1 MDELFFRAPLIGLP
15 QVTNEDRVIHGLE
28 DLRRRA
34 AEGAA
39 EGDDGALLG
48 WVGEVVEDPLGR
60 ELLGSV
66 ISNSPFLT
74 TCMLGDLGFL
84 KDLLTLGPGTCFD
97 RVIGHLKDDLGRT
110 TDQDHLKRELRR
122 ARRQVALLVA
132 LADVTGLWPLERITQ
147 SLSDF
152 ADVALSATISHLLL
166 QAAEGG
172 DLVLADDYFPE
183 VDCGYVALAMGK
195 HGARELNYSSDIDL
209 IVLYEPMKLDYRG
222 SKSLQEALVRATRT
236 LSAILQERTADGY
249 VCRVDLRLRPDPAS
263 TPLALSCAAAR
274 AYYAS
279 RGENWERAAM
289 IKARPA
295 AGDIALGQAFLDE
308 LTPFVWREDLD
319 FWMLREIQSI
329 KTRINV
335 HKGSGEIACP
345 GHNVKLGRGGI
356 REIEFFAQTQQLI
369 FGGRDPYLRCLRS
382 VDALTHLSEAG
393 CIDEQVADELTEAY
407 EFLRQLEHRLQMV
420 DDQQTQ
426 TLPSDEAGL
435 ARIAGFMAYDSLE
448 DFQDALLYHLHRVE
462 FHYNGLFEE
471 TPGQTTVGSLS
482 VAGEQP
488 DEATAELL
496 AHYGFQDVA
505 GTYGRLRAWHEPAFG
520 VGRDERSCEL
530 FAELVP
536 PALEA
541 IARRPDPDGALA
553 RFEAFF
559 AGLHAG
565 RRHLSLLSTN
575 PALLDLLIE
584 VIDSAPALATELR
597 RRPEL
602 LQHAL
607 SDGFFTLM
615 PVKRLLAADLSQVLG
630 AVTDSQ
636 ELLERAVPWTQEHR
650 FQIAVNT
657 LRHGI
662 DSTDAGQALSDLAD
676 TVVQQ
681 VHDRLSKSP
690 ALAAEL
696 SGVETAV
703 LAFGP
708 YGARELG
715 LRRSLELLFLHDG
728 EAAPTALV
736 ARLVRRVAAVLSA
749 PTGDGLLYGINLA
762 SSLWGGPGPLV
773 TSLDG
778 FREFCATTEEPRPLL
793 ALGQMRVVA
802 GSPGFAGEIAEA
814 LRGLVATRRDPV
826 VVSAAVPPAPVETQ
840 DEAAGP
846 SSHPRS
852 CPGGLDDLDFLVRAL
867 QLTHGPDHPELMG
880 TSLRAALAGLGERG
894 LMESERV
901 GRLLEAHRLF
911 RQMENLLEVALED
924 AGDWPTAPEGLHGA
938 LIRASGQPDMAALHG
953 SLEHAS
959 EIVREELANLAQ

>member
-15 QVTNEDRVIHGLE
+15 RVTHEDRVVHGLE

-34 AEGAA
+34 AEG
-39 EGDDGALLG
+39 DDPNLLG
-48 WVGEVVEDPLGR
+48 WVGDVVEDPVGR

-84 KDLLTLGPGTCFD
+84 RELLTRGPGTCFD
-97 RVIGHLKDDLGRT
+97 RVIGHLKDDLSRT
-110 TDQDHLKRELRR
+110 TEQDHLKRELRR

-147 SLSDF
+147 ALSDF

-166 QAAEGG
+166 QAAESG

-209 IVLYEPMKLDYRG
+209 IVLYEPMKIDYRG
-222 SKSLQEALVRATRT
+222 SKSLQEVLVRTTRN

-249 VCRVDLRLRPDPAS
+249 VFRVDLRLRPDPAA

-274 AYYAS
+274 AYYAT

-319 FWMLREIQSI
+319 FWMLREIQAI
-329 KTRINV
+329 KARINV
-335 HKGSGEIACP
+335 HRGSGEIACL

-426 TLPSDEAGL
+426 TLPSDETGL

-448 DFQDALLYHLHRVE
+448 DFQDTLLYHLRRVE

-471 TPGQTTVGSLS
+471 APGPAATGSLS
-482 VAGEQP
+482 VTGDQP
-488 DEATAELL
+488 DEPTAELL
-496 AHYGFQDVA
+496 GHYGFQDVA
-505 GTYGRLRAWHEPAFG
+505 GTYERLRAWHDPGFG
-520 VGRDERSCEL
+520 AGRDERSRKL
-530 FAELVP
+530 FGELVP

-541 IARRPDPDGALA
+541 IARRPDPDEALA
-553 RFEAFF
+553 SFEGFF
-559 AGLHAG
+559 AKLHAG
-565 RRHLSLLSTN
+565 LRDLSLLSAN

-584 VIDSAPALATELR
+584 VIDSAPALAAELR

-630 AVTDSQ
+630 AATDPQ
-636 ELLERAVPWTQEHR
+636 ELLERAVPWAKEHG

-657 LRHGI
+657 LRHSI

-681 VHDRLSKSP
+681 FHDRLSKDP
-690 ALAAEL
+690 ALDAGLA
-696 SGVETAV
+696 GVETAI

-715 LRRSLELLFLHDG
+715 LRGPLDLLFVHDG
-728 EAAPTALV
+728 EATATPSVVRL
-736 ARLVRRVAAVLSA
+736 ARRLTTVLSA
-749 PTGDGLLYGINLA
+749 PTGDGRLYEINLA
-762 SSLWGGPGPLV
+762 SGPWGGPGPLV
-773 TSLDG
+773 TPLEG
-778 FREFCATTEEPRPLL
+778 FREFCATARDPRALL
-793 ALGQMRVVA
+793 ALAQMRVVVGA
-802 GSPGFAGEIAEA
+802 PGFAEQITAA
-814 LRGLVATRRDPV
+814 LRDLIATRRDPAV
-826 VVSAAVPPAPVETQ
+826 TLAAVRPAPVATQ
-840 DEAAGP
+840 DEVAGP
-846 SSHPRS
+846 SSHPRTR
-852 CPGGLDDLDFLVRAL
+852 PGGLDDLDLLVRAL
-867 QLTHGPDHPELMG
+867 QLGHGSEHPQLIE
-880 TSLRAALAGLGERG
+880 TSLRAALAGLGALD
-894 LMESERV
+894 LMASERV
-901 GRLLEAHRLF
+901 GRLMEAHRLF

-924 AGDWPTAPEGLHGA
+924 AGDWPSAPQGVHAA
-938 LIRASGQPDMAALHG
+938 LIQASGQPDMAALRG
-953 SLEHAS
+953 SFEHAS
-959 EIVREELANLAQ
+959 EVVREELAALAQ

>member
-15 QVTNEDRVIHGLE
+15 QVTHEDRVVHGLE

-34 AEGAA
+34 AEG
-39 EGDDGALLG
+39 DDPELLG
-48 WVGEVVEDPLGR
+48 WVGEVVDDPVGR
-60 ELLGSV
+60 ELLGPV

-84 KDLLTLGPGTCFD
+84 RELLTHGPDTCFG
-97 RVIGHLKDDLGRT
+97 RLVGHLKDDLGRT
-110 TDQDHLKRELRR
+110 TEQDHLKRELRR
-122 ARRQVALLVA
+122 ARRRVALLVA

-147 SLSDF
+147 ALSDF

-172 DLVLADDYFPE
+172 DLVLADGYFPE

-222 SKSLQEALVRATRT
+222 SKSLQEALVRATRS

-249 VCRVDLRLRPDPAS
+249 VCRVDLRLRPDPAA

-308 LTPFVWREDLD
+308 LNPFVWREDLD
-319 FWMLREIQSI
+319 FWMLREIQAI
-329 KTRINV
+329 KQRINV

-369 FGGRDPYLRCLRS
+369 YGGRDPYLRCLRS

-426 TLPSDEAGL
+426 TLPSDQTGL

-448 DFQDALLYHLHRVE
+448 DFQDTLLYHLRRVE
-462 FHYNGLFEE
+462 SHYNTLFEAA
-471 TPGQTTVGSLS
+471 PSPAAVGSLS
-482 VAGEQP
+482 VSGDQP

-496 AHYGFQDVA
+496 GRYGFQDVA
-505 GTYGRLRAWHEPAFG
+505 GVFQRLRAWHDPGFG
-520 VGRDERSCEL
+520 AGRDERGRKL
-530 FAELVP
+530 FGELVP
-536 PALEA
+536 PALET

-559 AGLHAG
+559 AGLGAG
-565 RRHLSLLSTN
+565 LRHLSLLSTN

-584 VIDSAPALATELR
+584 VIDSAPALAAELR

-630 AVTDSQ
+630 AATEPQ
-636 ELLERAVPWTQEHR
+636 ELLERAVPWTDEHR
-650 FQIAVNT
+650 FQIAMNT
-657 LRHGI
+657 LRHAI
-662 DSTDAGQALSDLAD
+662 DSTDAGHALSDLAD

-681 VHDRLSKSP
+681 FHDRLAKTP

-696 SGVETAV
+696 PGVETAV

-715 LRRSLELLFLHDG
+715 LRGPLDLLFVHDG
-728 EAAPTALV
+728 DASATPAVVRLARRLTAVLCAPTAGG
-736 ARLVRRVAAVLSA
+736 RL
-749 PTGDGLLYGINLA
+749 YEINLA
-762 SSLWGGPGPLV
+762 SSPWGGPGPLV
-773 TSLDG
+773 TPLEG
-778 FREFCATTEEPRPLL
+778 FREFCATAREPRALL
-793 ALGQMRVVA
+793 ALAQLRVVA
-802 GSPGFAGEIAEA
+802 GAPGFTAQIAAA
-814 LRGLVATRRDPV
+814 LGDLIAIRRDPV
-826 VVSAAVPPAPVETQ
+826 VISADLPAARAEAQ
-840 DEAAGP
+840 GEAAGP
-846 SSHPRS
+846 PSHPRTG
-852 CPGGLDDLDFLVRAL
+852 PGGLDDLDLLVRSR
-867 QLTHGPDHPELMG
+867 QLLHGPDHPAVTG
-880 TSLRAALAGLGERG
+880 TSPRTALAGLGELG
-894 LMESERV
+894 LMDGGRV
-901 GRLLEAHRLF
+901 GRLMEAHRLF

-924 AGDWPTAPEGLHGA
+924 AGDWPSAPQGLHAA
-938 LIRASGQPDMAALHG
+938 LIRASGQPNLAALRG
-953 SLEHAS
+953 SLEHAN
-959 EIVREELANLAQ
+959 EVVREELVALAQ